1 MEEKMFLTEL
11 KYEEKQLFL
20 NLCIHAANANDFF
33 VEEEKNMIQ
42 DYCREMKIEEP
53 SFLEMKS
60 LEAVIAE
67 INRISDLRSKKIIV
81 LELLGLM
88 MVDKE
93 YDEHEKIFMKTLAE
107 KIGIEKDLFN
117 EIAEKLDKYLQVC
130 NELQE
135 AVLE

>member
-1 MEEKMFLTEL
+1 M
-11 KYEEKQLFL
+11 
-20 NLCIHAANANDFF
+20 
-33 VEEEKNMIQ
+33 
-42 DYCREMKIEEP
+42 
-53 SFLEMKS
+53 
-60 LEAVIAE
+60 IAE

>member
-11 KYEEKQLFL
+11 NYVEQQLFL
-20 NLCIHAANANDFF
+20 NLCIHAANANDLLG
-33 VEEEKNMIQ
+33 EEEKYMIQ
-42 DYCREMKIEEP
+42 DYGREMKIEEP

>member
-1 MEEKMFLTEL
+1 MFLTEL

-20 NLCIHAANANDFF
+20 NLCIHAANANDLL

-67 INRISDLRSKKIIV
+67 INRISDLISKKIIV
-81 LELLGLM
+81 NELMGLM
-88 MVDKE
+88 MDDKE
-93 YDEHEKIFMKTLAE
+93 YEKHENIFMKTLAE